1 MKVNAF
7 VFWLRKIKSSTL
19 LDQCLVRNIK
29 SSTLLDQCLVR
40 NTKSSTLSDQCLV
53 RNAVSLIRSFIL
65 VHSCVKNPI
74 Y

>member
-19 LDQCLVRNIK
+19 LDQCLI
-29 SSTLLDQCLVR
+29 R

-65 VHSCVKNPI
+65 VHSCVKILFTN
-74 Y
+74 